1 MTLPNY
7 CQVIEKELYEKV
19 KVLFKSEDTTLKPL
33 ITEFLKELGIEV
45 TEIFFSEEIFELLG
59 KGEYQVIIISFAHNN
74 ENNLFLLEEIKKSF
88 SEVKILCILDYFK
101 ELDLGRYFDAGADD
115 IIFKPFSLG
124 EFKARLFKLLKEYY
138 LSAKLKK
145 FIVEDPLTEVYN
157 RRYFEEAI
165 REEVYRAIRQHYPM
179 CFLVIDL
186 DDFKWYN
193 DNLGHQAGD
202 QLLQAVGKVLKES
215 VREKVDKVCRYG
227 GDEFV
232 IILPHT
238 NWLQAKT
245 VAERI
250 CQNWEKARFK
260 PVTLSIGIA
269 QLINRENNYE
279 ASVSDL
285 IKRADSA
292 MYKAKKILG
301 NAYIVDEITIKYFPS
316 EKEN

>member
-45 TEIFFSEEIFELLG
+45 AEIFFSEEIFELLG

-88 SEVKILCILDYFK
+88 SEVKILCMLDYFK

-145 FIVEDPLTEVYN
+145 FIVEDPLTKVYN
-157 RRYFEEAI
+157 RRCFEEAI
-165 REEVYRAIRQHYPM
+165 REEVYRAIRQHYSM
-179 CFLVIDL
+179 CLLVIDL

-215 VREKVDKVCRYG
+215 VRKKVDKVCRYG

-250 CQNWEKARFK
+250 CQNWKKARFK